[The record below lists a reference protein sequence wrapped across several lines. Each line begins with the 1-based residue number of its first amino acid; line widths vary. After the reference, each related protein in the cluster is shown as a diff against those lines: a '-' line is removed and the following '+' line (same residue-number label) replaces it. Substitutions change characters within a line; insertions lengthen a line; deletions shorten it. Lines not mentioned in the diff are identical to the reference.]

1 MASLQVQLAAI
12 DLELACIG
20 ATQRQ
25 GFGTQSIVGDGDR
38 SHLNPAGGIDVL
50 GDRKVAQRNRR
61 RRLIDVCDIN
71 NERLNR
77 SRAIRRGCLNIDG
90 SGLGTR
96 RFVVYGTGDRYDDA
110 RRAVDC
116 ELGRGTRRRIRRAL
130 LAGNQA
136 VRNSRPYIG
145 IGSISCYTHRRTV
158 CCVFSNGIRSGIF
171 ITASIDIEVA
181 DCVDRDRHRV
191 SVAQRRSGTVG

>member
-20 ATQRQ
+20 AAQRQ

-38 SHLNPAGGIDVL
+38 SHFNPAGSVDIL
-50 GDRKVAQRNRR
+50 RDRRVAQRNRR
-61 RRLIDVCDIN
+61 RRLIDVCDVDD
-71 NERLNR
+71 ERLNS
-77 SRAIRRGCLNIDG
+77 SRTIRRGCLHIDG
-90 SGLGTR
+90 SGLGNR
-96 RFVVYGTGDRYDDA
+96 RFVVNGTGDLDDA
-110 RRAVDC
+110 VAIANA
-116 ELGRGTRRRIRRAL
+116 ELPCRVGRAL
-130 LAGNQA
+130 FVGNQA

-145 IGSISCYTHRRTV
+145 ISSISYDTHRGTV
-158 CCVFSNGIRSGIF
+158 CSIFSNGIRSGIF